1 MHKQTKAT
9 AIPKAVKEAVYR
21 RDGGRCVLCGR
32 TYQAEPNA
40 HVIARSQ
47 GGMGIEKN
55 VVTLCWR
62 CHDQYDNSADRH
74 EIRSKLERYLLNI
87 YPDWKAEDMIFH
99 KYKN

>member
-1 MHKQTKAT
+1 
-9 AIPKAVKEAVYR
+9 
-21 RDGGRCVLCGR
+21 
-32 TYQAEPNA
+32 
-40 HVIARSQ
+40 
-47 GGMGIEKN
+47 MGIEKN